1 MYIVTVYIDILVRGG
16 KFMNVNAI
24 KIGKVSLTAVF
35 LAAVMLIILTGSP
48 AAAKTH
54 PDGQT
59 VNTTFFYVINDKGQ
73 RILVSQ
79 IPVSRMETDM
89 ARGILD
95 SKLHNYSVL
104 DRYVTTVHQEAQ
116 GFTVNEY
123 VKYAQRMSES
133 DALRNVKLTFEDK
146 DKIAF
151 WEMDDKEYSSL
162 DTYTY
167 NDLYGVRRYN
177 FPLLYKYW
185 NYLTQEYYDPDGVL
199 TKEQVVQKIFEN
211 GQPEIFLMSVRAFS
225 QRYMIMDE
233 KYNDKD
239 YNLENYFQSK
249 GLLDNERTMRLMVG
263 MTEDELRKASPTASN
278 TRYWVQSTV
287 LDMTKNPE
295 IISLGTVAAPT
306 AKITSDKDNY
316 HVSFNCDT
324 AGAKIYYNQNFAS
337 ADYMPTMPYN
347 GNEIIIPKSIFTNN
361 TVKITARAVKDGYTD
376 HGVIQFSLNPAV
388 AESQT
393 GVALEA
399 DTGIG
404 TPEQNQG
411 VVKNPKNTQIVNPT
425 LSVSGSFADV
435 KRGDWFYDSV
445 MNVVE
450 KKLFNGIS
458 DTEFAPS
465 QPMTRAMFVTV
476 LFRMSED
483 SAQSGKSAF
492 TDVAPGTW
500 YADAV
505 SWAADNNIV
514 KGAGKGIFAPD
525 QSVTREQIAAIMH
538 RYAEYK
544 SYNTSL
550 KDGDNAFN
558 GFSDGASVSPYAA
571 DAMKWATSKGIIN
584 GIGNNVLSPG
594 STATRAQVAGII
606 KNMYDKVI
614 VAA

>member
-16 KFMNVNAI
+16 KFMNVDAI

-79 IPVSRMETDM
+79 IPVSRMEADM

-167 NDLYGVRRYN
+167 NDLYGVWRYN

-233 KYNDKD
+233 KYND
-239 YNLENYFQSK
+239 
-249 GLLDNERTMRLMVG
+249 
-263 MTEDELRKASPTASN
+263 
-278 TRYWVQSTV
+278 
-287 LDMTKNPE
+287 
-295 IISLGTVAAPT
+295 
-306 AKITSDKDNY
+306 
-316 HVSFNCDT
+316 
-324 AGAKIYYNQNFAS
+324 
-337 ADYMPTMPYN
+337 
-347 GNEIIIPKSIFTNN
+347 
-361 TVKITARAVKDGYTD
+361 
-376 HGVIQFSLNPAV
+376 
-388 AESQT
+388 
-393 GVALEA
+393 
-399 DTGIG
+399 
-404 TPEQNQG
+404 
-411 VVKNPKNTQIVNPT
+411 
-425 LSVSGSFADV
+425 
-435 KRGDWFYDSV
+435 
-445 MNVVE
+445 
-450 KKLFNGIS
+450 
-458 DTEFAPS
+458 
-465 QPMTRAMFVTV
+465 
-476 LFRMSED
+476 
-483 SAQSGKSAF
+483 
-492 TDVAPGTW
+492 
-500 YADAV
+500 
-505 SWAADNNIV
+505 
-514 KGAGKGIFAPD
+514 
-525 QSVTREQIAAIMH
+525 
-538 RYAEYK
+538 
-544 SYNTSL
+544 
-550 KDGDNAFN
+550 
-558 GFSDGASVSPYAA
+558 
-571 DAMKWATSKGIIN
+571 
-584 GIGNNVLSPG
+584 
-594 STATRAQVAGII
+594 
-606 KNMYDKVI
+606 
-614 VAA
+614 